1 MSPCRRHETMIGSRD
16 ILMQLIARV
25 STEVKVYPIVYLITL
40 SGLSLYAL
48 IGLSRTTPWLA
59 GLGLLLACLAPLGF
73 IVQDLYRRTFG
84 RHSRGQ
90 GHPVVIS
97 ILCGFGAVMAMVAV
111 ERFGAQHQT
120 FVVGSAIALAG
131 WLVYV
136 RWYGRFTN
144 SRAR

>member
-1 MSPCRRHETMIGSRD
+1 MIGSRD

-40 SGLSLYAL
+40 SGLSLYAM

-73 IVQDLYRRTFG
+73 IVQDYCRRTSG
-84 RHSRGQ
+84 RYSRLER
-90 GHPVVIS
+90 HPVVIS
-97 ILCGFGAVMAMVAV
+97 VLCGFGAVMAMVAV
-111 ERFGAQHQT
+111 QRFGDQYQT
-120 FVVGSAIALAG
+120 FVGGSAIALAG

-136 RWYGRFTN
+136 RWCGRITN
-144 SRAR
+144 SRGR